1 LSEQP
6 PKVSDF
12 LVWVGGRSYS
22 RESFIKEA
30 KKMGVCR
37 RVPFVPTG
45 VVKGISRVFL
55 ISDMSDE
62 DRKKYNDELS
72 KRDKDRYQQQKLKTG
87 QTTHVTGDMPRGR
100 SMIFAYFIIRSIIY
114 VVGPGVDVDKE
125 LMERGIDVLEYQEGD
140 FGFND
145 ERGCGSLQI
154 GGTYFLSEEDMEKIK
169 DLAESSGL
177 DGQIEVFKVAL
188 PYTGVRFRG
197 VRSLLQER
205 GDSILEMAER
215 MKK

>member
-1 LSEQP
+1 
-6 PKVSDF
+6 
-12 LVWVGGRSYS
+12 
-22 RESFIKEA
+22 
-30 KKMGVCR
+30 
-37 RVPFVPTG
+37 
-45 VVKGISRVFL
+45 
-55 ISDMSDE
+55 
-62 DRKKYNDELS
+62 
-72 KRDKDRYQQQKLKTG
+72 
-87 QTTHVTGDMPRGR
+87 
-100 SMIFAYFIIRSIIY
+100 
-114 VVGPGVDVDKE
+114 
-125 LMERGIDVLEYQEGD
+125 MERGIDVLEYQEGD

-177 DGQIEVFKVAL
+177 DGQIEVFRAAL

-215 MKK
+215 VKK